1 MPVVTVALYRSWR
14 TQREKDR
21 PIKAT
26 TDNVANMPKAFR
38 KIIKIVFQKPS
49 HGT

>member
-1 MPVVTVALYRSWR
+1 MPVVTVALYRSYR
-14 TQREKDR
+14 TQKEKDR
-21 PIKAT
+21 PTKAT
-26 TDNVANMPKAFR
+26 TDNAANMPRAYR